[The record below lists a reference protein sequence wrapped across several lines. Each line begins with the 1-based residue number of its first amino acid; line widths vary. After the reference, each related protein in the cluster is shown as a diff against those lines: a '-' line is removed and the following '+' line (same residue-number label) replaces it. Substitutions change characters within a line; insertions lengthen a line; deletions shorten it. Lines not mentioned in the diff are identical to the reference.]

1 MAQGKVKVGG
11 KQKVPAHQQRKQA
24 PVKSKI
30 DNFYKKKNVSVTKVL
45 VVWSLHPCFL
55 GNQQEHWGNHERKGR
70 VVYFQAR

>member
-45 VVWSLHPCFL
+45 VV
-55 GNQQEHWGNHERKGR
+55 
-70 VVYFQAR
+70 